1 MIRRIERRNVDP
13 NDEREGIHLAAQA
26 TEAPLNDFM
35 LRLMAQ
41 ELPLLDSVD
50 RGRVYELLREYQEA
64 GGETITSQEQ
74 LPTEIRDL
82 MDLY

>member
-1 MIRRIERRNVDP
+1 
-13 NDEREGIHLAAQA
+13 
-26 TEAPLNDFM
+26 M
-35 LRLMAQ
+35 LRMLAQ

-50 RGRVYELLREYQEA
+50 RGRVYEILREYQEA
-64 GGETITSQEQ
+64 GGETITTQED

>member
-1 MIRRIERRNVDP
+1 M
-13 NDEREGIHLAAQA
+13 
-26 TEAPLNDFM
+26 
-35 LRLMAQ
+35 
-41 ELPLLDSVD
+41 D

>member
-1 MIRRIERRNVDP
+1 MDP
-13 NDEREGIHLAAQA
+13 NDERDGVHLAAQA

-64 GGETITSQEQ
+64 GGETITTQEG
-74 LPTEIRDL
+74 LPTEIRDI